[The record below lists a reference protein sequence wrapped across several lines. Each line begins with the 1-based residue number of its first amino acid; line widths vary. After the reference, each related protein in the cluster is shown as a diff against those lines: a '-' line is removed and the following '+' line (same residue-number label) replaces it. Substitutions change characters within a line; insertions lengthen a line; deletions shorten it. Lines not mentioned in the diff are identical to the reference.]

1 MNTAGFYINLPAG
14 AVAGALLLLLHIPER
29 KQDSAKSTKRAAL
42 ARLDP
47 IGFLLFAPACT
58 MVLLAIQWGGIK
70 HAWKSATII
79 GLLSGSFLSLLLFIA
94 WEHRRGDQ
102 AMVPLDILFRSPVLF
117 SAWTGLFQM
126 GSQMV
131 ISYYLPIWFQVVQGV
146 GPTASGVRT
155 LPTMISQ
162 MTAALVAGVLGTS
175 HYLFGDFQYLN

>member
-1 MNTAGFYINLPAG
+1 
-14 AVAGALLLLLHIPER
+14 
-29 KQDSAKSTKRAAL
+29 
-42 ARLDP
+42 
-47 IGFLLFAPACT
+47 
-58 MVLLAIQWGGIK
+58 MVLLAIQWGGVK